1 MTINCR
7 KCGRV
12 LRNDDEVRYI
22 ALGYYQELRSKVVFS
37 VSKPHE
43 VDAQSLEHAD
53 CYAGE
58 VGA

>member
-1 MTINCR
+1 MTIHCR

-12 LRNDDEVRYI
+12 LKNEDEVRYT

-43 VDAQSLEHAD
+43 VEADSLEHAD
-53 CYAGE
+53 CYLEE